1 MGRTPLFWTSNGLEH
16 HFSNIERTRT
26 SFFDHRT
33 NSNMFIYIKLEHHIF
48 GFERLNFEHSS
59 THHYQK
65 QKCIWFNTDFLDI
78 IKIAIL
84 RAVVALI
91 FSVQERQ
98 ELQKLKD
105 DCLHLESKQQID
117 YIAVD
122 IRIWIRQA
130 LSKNVSQVLTFLLN
144 A

>member
-1 MGRTPLFWTSNGLEH
+1 
-16 HFSNIERTRT
+16 
-26 SFFDHRT
+26 
-33 NSNMFIYIKLEHHIF
+33 MFIYIKLEHHIF
-48 GFERLNFEHSS
+48 GFERSNFEHSS

-122 IRIWIRQA
+122 IRIRIRQA